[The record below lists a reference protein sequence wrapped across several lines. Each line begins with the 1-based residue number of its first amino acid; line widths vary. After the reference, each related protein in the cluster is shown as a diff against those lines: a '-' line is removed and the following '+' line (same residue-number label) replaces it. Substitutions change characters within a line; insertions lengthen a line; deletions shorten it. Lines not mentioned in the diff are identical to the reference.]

1 MKVRGY
7 PVHFGVQLQA
17 QGTTW
22 PAYAEAVQAVEA
34 LGFGSVWTFDHMLPF
49 SGPDNRACFETLTT
63 LSAMAML
70 TSRARIGVLVN
81 GVLYRDPAT
90 LAKAAAQVDNMTGG
104 RLDFSL
110 GAAWAEREF
119 KAYGLAFPPLPER
132 YTRLDEALSVVK
144 LLWSEERANFQ
155 GRYYQLDDAPCEPKP
170 VQKPHPP
177 IMIGGSGRGSL
188 RMAAVHADRL
198 NVIGSPGDCAK
209 TAAAL
214 EQQCAKAGRDPM
226 EIELSVHPTLALA
239 HTAKEAEDLA
249 ALIESRLNGGLPPE
263 VPPSLAGP
271 ETGLSPQPR
280 SVHRANWLVGTPSDV
295 AEGTKRYFDAGISH
309 FVFGL
314 GHPFDLAPLRLFQ
327 EEVVP
332 ALN

>member
-1 MKVRGY
+1 MEVRGY
-7 PVHFGVQLQA
+7 QVHFGAQLQA

-49 SGPDNRACFETLTT
+49 SGPDDRDCFETLTT
-63 LSAMAML
+63 LSAMALL
-70 TSRARIGVLVN
+70 TSRARVGVLVN

-119 KAYGLAFPPLPER
+119 KAYGLAFPPLSER
-132 YTRLDEALSVVK
+132 YARLDEALSVIK
-144 LLWSEERANFQ
+144 LLWAEHRASFR

-170 VQKPHPP
+170 VQRPHPP
-177 IMIGGSGRGSL
+177 ITVGGSGRGSL
-188 RMAAVHADRL
+188 EIAAAHADRL
-198 NVIGSPGDCAK
+198 NIIGSP
-209 TAAAL
+209 
-214 EQQCAKAGRDPM
+214 EQCAKKAAELARQCAERGRDPN

-239 HTAKEAEDLA
+239 RTAEEAEALA
-249 ALIESRLNGGLPPE
+249 ERIEAGLNGTA
-263 VPPSLAGP
+263 VPSSVSTAPAVTTP
-271 ETGLSPQPR
+271 RPR
-280 SVHRANWLVGTPSDV
+280 SVQRANWLVGTP
-295 AEGTKRYFDAGISH
+295 AEVTEGIKRYLDAGVSH
-309 FVFGL
+309 FVFGF

-332 ALN
+332 ALS